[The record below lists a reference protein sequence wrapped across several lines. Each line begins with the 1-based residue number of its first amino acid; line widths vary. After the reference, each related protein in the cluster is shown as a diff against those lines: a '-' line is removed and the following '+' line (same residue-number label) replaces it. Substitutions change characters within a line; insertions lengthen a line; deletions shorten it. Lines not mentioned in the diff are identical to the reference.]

1 MKQFL
6 NITQRKFI
14 EWLIILSIFMVSIP
28 NKWTLMISIALSLLL
43 LKRGALG
50 VVQLIILYM
59 LRSQI
64 YTPFDT
70 LEMTHYIVSMKY
82 ILTYVIGVFFL
93 FKYVKN
99 WIRNEMILRF
109 IKSTMILMLL
119 YIIMSLVVSNDP
131 IESILKLLNFFI
143 PLILIVMYVSLI
155 KKIKNL
161 INWINQFITLMI
173 AFTFLLIVIA
183 PKSYL
188 IDGES
193 LRSV

>member
-70 LEMTHYIVSMKY
+70 LEMTYYIVSMKY

-109 IKSTMILMLL
+109 IKSTMIIMLL

-131 IESILKLLNFFI
+131 IENLFLNC
-143 PLILIVMYVSLI
+143 LTSL
-155 KKIKNL
+155 
-161 INWINQFITLMI
+161 
-173 AFTFLLIVIA
+173 
-183 PKSYL
+183 Y
-188 IDGES
+188 
-193 LRSV
+193 R